1 MDVRG
6 AAVLILGAGL
16 VGGLVGGCAPRE
28 AQYELSET
36 AAAAPPPRLIP
47 TQDFAE
53 PTAEGAAATA
63 RLGEDR
69 SALAARAAALQGRAA
84 ALSAAPLL
92 NEAERARLLPPAEGA
107 P

>member
-6 AAVLILGAGL
+6 AAVLIFGATL

-47 TQDFAE
+47 TQDFAG
-53 PTAEGAAATA
+53 PTAEGVAATA

-92 NEAERARLLPPAEGA
+92 TEAERARLLPPTEGA